1 MKSAAWQ
8 RVALYGCLVAAL
20 VAAYMAPPNAAD
32 VALAPRVQAL
42 SDISHAANG
51 AVTVVEARAASQLT
65 NAPHLAEILPRED
78 AAQAQDG
85 WMVFGSASPL
95 PTQAVAPR
103 AATLPS
109 AAAASAASPSSAA
122 STSAAE
128 PEAPPL
134 PFRLLGQAQDGGQI
148 RVFLQHGDQNLI
160 VSTGDLIGRQYR
172 VEHIDEQRVTFVYLP
187 MNTVQHMALSP
198 TSTETTK

>member
-20 VAAYMAPPNAAD
+20 VAAYLAPPKADD
-32 VALAPRVQAL
+32 VALAPRVEAL
-42 SDISHAANG
+42 SGGPQAGDVSTSAAEG
-51 AVTVVEARAASQLT
+51 AFTSKPASGV
-65 NAPHLAEILPRED
+65 HLAQILPRED
-78 AAQAQDG
+78 VAQVRG
-85 WMVFGSASPL
+85 VWTVFGQAAMA

-103 AATLPS
+103 AAMGSSPAPAPVPPPS
-109 AAAASAASPSSAA
+109 GAA
-122 STSAAE
+122 STLAAA

-134 PFRLLGQAQDGGQI
+134 PFRLLGQAQEEGQI

>member
-20 VAAYMAPPNAAD
+20 VAAYLAPPKAAD

-42 SDISHAANG
+42 PDIPHAASG
-51 AVTVVEARAASQLT
+51 AAILVEARPASQGAEGT
-65 NAPHLAEILPRED
+65 HLAEILPRED
-78 AAQAQDG
+78 AAQARDG
-85 WMVFGSASPL
+85 WTVFGSASTPPARVAVPRM
-95 PTQAVAPR
+95 PTV
-103 AATLPS
+103 PS
-109 AAAASAASPSSAA
+109 AASAPASAPSSAA
-122 STSAAE
+122 STPAAA

>member
-20 VAAYMAPPNAAD
+20 VAAYLAPPKPAE

-42 SDISHAANG
+42 PDGAHTAGVTTPAAV
-51 AVTVVEARAASQLT
+51 APAASKP
-65 NAPHLAEILPRED
+65 ASEVRLAHILPRED
-78 AAQAQDG
+78 AAQVRG
-85 WMVFGSASPL
+85 MWTVFGQAAMA
-95 PTQAVAPR
+95 PTQPVAPR
-103 AATLPS
+103 AAMGPS
-109 AAAASAASPSSAA
+109 PVSAPVPPPSGAA
-122 STSAAE
+122 STPAAA

-134 PFRLLGQAQDGGQI
+134 PFRLLGQAQEGGQI